1 MTARPRAR
9 YTGPVHRQRKDGRR
23 KPAKTRG
30 KSGSAANSPLALQRI
45 APGATLGHLH
55 RRTGLSMSMLSKL
68 FSGQRTPSAR
78 TLKLLADELGTTM
91 DRVLLV
97 IEDARRRRQE
107 QAGKPQIAPQIAPQ
121 TPVTSSPTPIN

>member
-1 MTARPRAR
+1 
-9 YTGPVHRQRKDGRR
+9 
-23 KPAKTRG
+23 
-30 KSGSAANSPLALQRI
+30 
-45 APGATLGHLH
+45 
-55 RRTGLSMSMLSKL
+55 MSMLSKL